1 MNMPPKNSIS
11 AAAARL
17 APAIAARADEIEAA
31 RRLPADLAADLAAAG
46 LFRLVVPKSLG
57 GLELPPA
64 EVVATIEA
72 VAAADASVGWCLMIA
87 ATTGLT
93 SAYLPR
99 AYAEQLFADP
109 NVITG
114 GVFAPM
120 GKAVVEGDHYRV
132 NGRWSWGSGTANCAW
147 IVGGSMIFD
156 DGAMRTLPSGQ
167 PDHRMMIFPRAE
179 VELIDTW
186 HSAGLKGTG
195 SGDFAVKDV
204 LVPRDRT
211 VSLIVDRPR
220 ETGAL
225 YAFPAFGLL
234 ALGIAGVASG
244 NARAALDAVKGALAT
259 KKPPGSQRTA
269 AERGANQVEIAKAEA
284 QLRSARA
291 LLYETIDTAWTRAQ
305 ATGEIDLA
313 TRADLRLAATHM
325 TRTAAAVTREAYDL
339 GGGAALYLSNPLQ
352 RRFRDAHAMTQ
363 PMMVGPA
370 TYELA
375 GRVLLG
381 LPTDASTL

>member
-1 MNMPPKNSIS
+1 MTLPLP
-11 AAAARL
+11 AAAELTPR
-17 APAIAARADEIEAA
+17 IAARAEEIEGA
-31 RRLPADLAADLAAAG
+31 RRLPADLAAELAGAG
-46 LFRLVVPKSLG
+46 LFRLVVPRSLG
-57 GLELPPA
+57 GLELPPG

-72 VAAADASVGWCLMIA
+72 TAAADASVGWCLMIG
-87 ATTGLT
+87 ATTALT

-99 AYAEQLFADP
+99 EHAEAMFADP
-109 NVITG
+109 GVITG

-120 GKAVVEGDHYRV
+120 GKAVGEGDHYRV
-132 NGRWSWGSGTANCAW
+132 SGRWSWGSGTANCAW
-147 IVGGSMIFD
+147 IVGGSMIFE
-156 DGAMRTLPSGQ
+156 DGALKTLPNGQ
-167 PDHRMMIFPRAE
+167 PDHRMMIMPAGE

-195 SGDFAVKDV
+195 SGDFAVKDAI
-204 LVPRDRT
+204 VPRDRS

-220 ETGAL
+220 ESGAL

-244 NARAALDAVKGALAT
+244 NARAALDEVKAILAT

-269 AERGANQVEIAKAEA
+269 AERGAIQVEVAKVEAE
-284 QLRSARA
+284 LRAARA
-291 LLYETIDTAWTRAQ
+291 LLYDTIGQAWDRAQ
-305 ATGEIDLA
+305 ATGEIDVA

-325 TRTAAAVTREAYDL
+325 TRTAAAVTREAYDW
-339 GGGAALYLSNPLQ
+339 GGGGALYLSSPLQ

-363 PMMVGPA
+363 HMMVGPA

>member
-1 MNMPPKNSIS
+1 MTSPHP
-11 AAAARL
+11 AVAEL
-17 APAIAARADEIEAA
+17 APRIAARAEEIEGA
-31 RRLPADLAADLAAAG
+31 RRLPADLAAELAAAG
-46 LFRLVVPKSLG
+46 LFRMIVPRSLG
-57 GLELPPA
+57 GLEMPPA

-99 AYAEQLFADP
+99 AVAAEVFADP
-109 NVITG
+109 ALITG

-132 NGRWSWGSGTANCAW
+132 SGRWSWGSGTANCGW
-147 IVGGSMIFD
+147 IVGGAMIVE
-156 DGAMRTLPSGQ
+156 DGALRLLPNGQ
-167 PDHRMMIFPRAE
+167 PDHRMMMFPRDA
-179 VELIDTW
+179 VELIDSW

-204 LVPRDRT
+204 LVPRDRS
-211 VSLIVDRPR
+211 VSLIVDTPV

-234 ALGIAGVASG
+234 ALGVAGVASG
-244 NARAALDAVKGALAT
+244 NARSALDEVKAALVAKRA
-259 KKPPGSQRTA
+259 PGSKRTA
-269 AERGANQVEIAKAEA
+269 AERGATQVEIAKAEA
-284 QLRSARA
+284 NLRAARA
-291 LLYETIDTAWTRAQ
+291 LLYASLADAWDRAQSTGAIDT
-305 ATGEIDLA
+305 A

-325 TRTAAAVTREAYDL
+325 TRTAAAVTRDAYDL

-363 PMMVGPA
+363 HLMVGPA
-370 TYELA
+370 TYELT

-381 LPTDASTL
+381 LETDASTL

>member
-1 MNMPPKNSIS
+1 MTMPQPHALPIV
-11 AAAARL
+11 AEL
-17 APAIAARADEIEAA
+17 APRIAARAGEIEEA
-31 RRLPADLAADLAAAG
+31 RRLPADLAAELAAAG
-46 LFRLVVPKSLG
+46 LFRLVVPTSLG

-64 EVVATIEA
+64 TVVATIEA
-72 VAAADASVGWCLMIA
+72 VAAADASVGWCLMIG
-87 ATTGLT
+87 ATTALT
-93 SAYLPR
+93 SAYLPME
-99 AYAEQLFADP
+99 YARELFGDLQ
-109 NVITG
+109 VITG

-120 GKAVVEGDHYRV
+120 GKAVANSDHYRV
-132 NGRWSWGSGTANCAW
+132 SGRWSWGSGTANCAW
-147 IVGGSMIFD
+147 IVGGSLIFE
-156 DGAMRTLPSGQ
+156 DGSLRTLPNGQ
-167 PDHRMMIFPRAE
+167 PDHRMMIFPRDE

-204 LVPRDRT
+204 RVPRDRS

-220 ETGAL
+220 ESGPL

-244 NARAALDAVKGALAT
+244 NARAALDAVKAMLAT

-269 AERGANQVEIAKAEA
+269 AERGAVQVEIAKAEA
-284 QLRSARA
+284 ELRAARA
-291 LLYETIDTAWTRAQ
+291 LLYEAIDSAWSRAQ
-305 ATGEIDLA
+305 AIGEIDLA
-313 TRADLRLAATHM
+313 TRAELRLAATHM

-363 PMMVGPA
+363 HMMVGPA

>member
-1 MNMPPKNSIS
+1 MTVPHP
-11 AAAARL
+11 AVAQL
-17 APAIAARADEIEAA
+17 APVIAARAEEIEAA
-31 RRLPADLAADLAAAG
+31 RRLPADLAATLAAAG
-46 LFRLVVPKSLG
+46 LFRLIVPQSLG

-72 VAAADASVGWCLMIA
+72 VAAADASTGWCLMIA

-99 AYAEQLFADP
+99 AVAAEVFADP
-109 NVITG
+109 DVITG
-114 GVFAPM
+114 GVFAPL

-132 NGRWSWGSGTANCAW
+132 SGRWSWGSGTANCGW
-147 IVGGSMIFD
+147 IVGGSMIVE
-156 DGAMRTLPSGQ
+156 DGAVRLLPNGQ
-167 PDHRMMIFPRAE
+167 PDHRMMVMPRRQ
-179 VELIDTW
+179 VELIDSW

-204 LVPRDRT
+204 MVPRERS
-211 VSLIVDRPR
+211 VSLIVDRPV
-220 ETGAL
+220 ESGAL

-244 NARAALDAVKGALAT
+244 NARSALDEVKAALANKRA
-259 KKPPGSQRTA
+259 PGSKRSA
-269 AERGANQVEIAKAEA
+269 AERGAVQVEVAKAEA
-284 QLRSARA
+284 ALRAARA
-291 LLYETIDTAWTRAQ
+291 LLYDSIATAWDRAQ
-305 ATGEIDLA
+305 TTGEIDTA

-325 TRTAAAVTREAYDL
+325 TRTAAAVTRDAYDL
-339 GGGAALYLSNPLQ
+339 GGGAALYLANPLQ

-363 PMMVGPA
+363 HMMVGPA

-381 LPTDASTL
+381 LPTEASTL

>member
-1 MNMPPKNSIS
+1 MTIPHPAPHPAV
-11 AAAARL
+11 AAL
-17 APAIAARADEIEAA
+17 APVIAARAEEIEAA

-46 LFRLVVPKSLG
+46 LFRMIVPRSLG
-57 GLELPPA
+57 GLEMPPA

-72 VAAADASVGWCLMIA
+72 VAAADASTGWCLMIA

-99 AYAEQLFADP
+99 AVAAEVFADP
-109 NVITG
+109 KLITG

-120 GKAVVEGDHYRV
+120 GKAIAEGDHYRV
-132 NGRWSWGSGTANCAW
+132 SGRWSWGSGTANCSW
-147 IVGGSMIFD
+147 IVGGATIVE
-156 DGAMRTLPSGQ
+156 DGAVRLLANGQ
-167 PDHRMMIFPRAE
+167 PDHRMMIFPRDE
-179 VELIDTW
+179 VELIDSW

-204 LVPRDRT
+204 MVPRDRS
-211 VSLIVDRPR
+211 VSLIVDTPV
-220 ETGAL
+220 ETGPL

-244 NARAALDAVKGALAT
+244 NARSALDEVKAALASKRAPGA
-259 KKPPGSQRTA
+259 KRSA
-269 AERGANQVEIAKAEA
+269 AERGAVQVEIAKAEA
-284 QLRSARA
+284 ALRAARA
-291 LLYETIDTAWTRAQ
+291 LLYASLTEAWARAQSDGIIDT
-305 ATGEIDLA
+305 A

-325 TRTAAAVTREAYDL
+325 TRTAAAVTRDAYDL

-363 PMMVGPA
+363 HMMVGPA
-370 TYELA
+370 TYELT

-381 LPTDASTL
+381 LETDASTL

>member
-1 MNMPPKNSIS
+1 MTTPLPVV
-11 AAAARL
+11 AEL
-17 APAIAARADEIEAA
+17 APRIAARAEEIEEA
-31 RRLPADLAADLAAAG
+31 RQLPADLAAELAAAG

-64 EVVATIEA
+64 TIVATIEA
-72 VAAADASVGWCLMIA
+72 VAAADASVGWCLMIG
-87 ATTGLT
+87 ATTALT
-93 SAYLPR
+93 SAYLPIEHAR
-99 AYAEQLFADP
+99 ELYADP
-109 NVITG
+109 GIITG

-120 GKAVVEGDHYRV
+120 GKAVADGDHYRV
-132 NGRWSWGSGTANCAW
+132 SGRWSWGSGTANCAW
-147 IVGGSMIFD
+147 IVGGSLIFE
-156 DGAMRTLPSGQ
+156 DGSLRTLPNGQ
-167 PDHRMMIFPRAE
+167 PDHRMMIFPRSE

-195 SGDFAVKDV
+195 SGDFAVKEA
-204 LVPRDRT
+204 LVPRDRS

-220 ETGAL
+220 ESGPL

-244 NARAALDAVKGALAT
+244 NARAALDAVKAMLAT

-269 AERGANQVEIAKAEA
+269 AERGAVQVEIAKAEA
-284 QLRSARA
+284 ELRAARA
-291 LLYETIDTAWTRAQ
+291 LLFEAIETAWSRAQ
-305 ATGEIDLA
+305 TAGEIDLS
-313 TRADLRLAATHM
+313 TRAELRLAATHM

-363 PMMVGPA
+363 HMMVGPA

>member
-1 MNMPPKNSIS
+1 MTMPHP
-11 AAAARL
+11 AVATL
-17 APAIAARADEIEAA
+17 APVIAARAEEIEAA
-31 RRLPADLAADLAAAG
+31 RRLPADLAAELAAAG
-46 LFRLVVPKSLG
+46 LFRMIVPRALG
-57 GLELPPA
+57 GLEMPPA

-72 VAAADASVGWCLMIA
+72 VAAADASTGWCLMIA

-99 AYAEQLFADP
+99 AVAQAVFADP
-109 NVITG
+109 DVITG

-132 NGRWSWGSGTANCAW
+132 SGRWSWGSGTANCGW
-147 IVGGSMIFD
+147 IVGGAVIVE
-156 DGAMRTLPSGQ
+156 DGAVRLLPNGQ
-167 PDHRMMIFPRAE
+167 PDHRMMVMPRAE

-204 LVPRDRT
+204 RVPRERS
-211 VSLIVDRPR
+211 VSLIVDRPVER
-220 ETGAL
+220 GAL

-244 NARAALDAVKGALAT
+244 NARSALDEVKAGLAS
-259 KKPPGSQRTA
+259 KRAPGSKRSA
-269 AERGANQVEIAKAEA
+269 AERGAVQVEVAKAEA
-284 QLRSARA
+284 ALRAARA
-291 LLYETIDTAWTRAQ
+291 LLYGSIDEAWARAQADGTIDT
-305 ATGEIDLA
+305 A

-325 TRTAAAVTREAYDL
+325 TRTAAAVTRDAYDL

-363 PMMVGPA
+363 HMMVGPA

-381 LPTDASTL
+381 LETDASTL

>member
-1 MNMPPKNSIS
+1 MTTPLK
-11 AAAARL
+11 AATDV
-17 APAIAARADEIEAA
+17 APLIVARADEIEAA
-31 RRLPADLAADLAAAG
+31 RRLPADLAAELAAAG
-46 LFRLVVPKSLG
+46 LFRLIVPKSLG

-93 SAYLPR
+93 SAYLPPEL
-99 AYAEQLFADP
+99 AQELFADP

-120 GKAVVEGDHYRV
+120 GKAVAEGDHYRV

-156 DGAMRTLPSGQ
+156 DGAMRTLSNGQ
-167 PDHRMMIFPRAE
+167 PDHRMMIFPRHQ

-204 LVPRDRT
+204 AVPRDRT
-211 VSLIVDRPR
+211 VSLIVDKPV

-244 NARAALDAVKGALAT
+244 NARAALDSVKAMLAG

-284 QLRSARA
+284 SLRSARA
-291 LLYETIDTAWTRAQ
+291 LLYETIDAAWTRAQ
-305 ATGEIDLA
+305 ATGEIDVA

-325 TRTAAAVTREAYDL
+325 TRTAAAVTRDAYDL

-363 PMMVGPA
+363 HMMVGPA

>member
-1 MNMPPKNSIS
+1 MTAPHPDV
-11 AAAARL
+11 ADL
-17 APAIAARADEIEAA
+17 APKVAARAEEIEAA
-31 RRLPADLAADLAAAG
+31 RRLPADLAAELAAAG

-57 GLELPPA
+57 GLELPPG

-72 VAAADASVGWCLMIA
+72 MAQADASVAWCLMIA

-99 AYAEQLFADP
+99 EIAAEVFADP

-120 GKAVVEGDHYRV
+120 GKAVVDGDDYV
-132 NGRWSWGSGTANCAW
+132 VSGRWSWGSGTANCAW
-147 IVGGSMIFD
+147 IVGGSLIFED
-156 DGAMRTLPSGQ
+156 SAMRLLPSGQ
-167 PDHRMMIFPRAE
+167 PDHRMMVMPRAD

-195 SGDFAVKDV
+195 SGDFAVEE
-204 LVPRDRT
+204 LRVPRARS
-211 VSLIVDRPR
+211 VSLIVDAPV
-220 ETGAL
+220 EKGPL

-234 ALGIAGVASG
+234 ALGIAAVAAG
-244 NARAALDAVKGALAT
+244 NARAALDEVKAALAS
-259 KKPPGSQRTA
+259 KRAPGSKRTA
-269 AERGANQVEIAKAEA
+269 AERGAVQVEVAKSEARLRAARAFLYGAIAEA
-284 QLRSARA
+284 W
-291 LLYETIDTAWTRAQ
+291 EIAQ
-305 ATGEIDLA
+305 ATGSIDLD
-313 TRADLRLAATHM
+313 TRAELRLAATHM
-325 TRTAAAVTREAYDL
+325 TRTAAEVTREAYDL
-339 GGGAALYLSNPLQ
+339 GGGAALFLSNPLQ

-363 PMMVGPA
+363 HMMVSPA
-370 TYELA
+370 TYELT

>member
-1 MNMPPKNSIS
+1 MSVPHP
-11 AAAARL
+11 AVAEL
-17 APAIAARADEIEAA
+17 APRIAARAEEIEAA
-31 RRLPADLAADLAAAG
+31 RRLPADLAAELASAG
-46 LFRLVVPKSLG
+46 LFRMIVPRSLG
-57 GLELPPA
+57 GLEMPPD

-99 AYAEQLFADP
+99 AVAAEVFADP
-109 NVITG
+109 NLITG

-132 NGRWSWGSGTANCAW
+132 SGRWSWGSGTANCGW
-147 IVGGSMIFD
+147 IVGGAMIVEN
-156 DGAMRTLPSGQ
+156 GAVRLLPNGQ
-167 PDHRMMIFPRAE
+167 PDHRMMMFPRDA

-186 HSAGLKGTG
+186 QSAGLKGTG

-204 LVPRDRT
+204 RVPRERS
-211 VSLIVDRPR
+211 VSLIVDTPV
-220 ETGAL
+220 EPGAL

-234 ALGIAGVASG
+234 ALGVAGVASG
-244 NARAALDAVKGALAT
+244 NARSALDEVKTALAS
-259 KKPPGSQRTA
+259 KRAPGSKRTA
-269 AERGANQVEIAKAEA
+269 AERGAVQVEIARAEA
-284 QLRSARA
+284 SLRAARA
-291 LLYETIDTAWTRAQ
+291 LLYASLAEAWDRAQ
-305 ATGEIDLA
+305 ADGAIDTA

-325 TRTAAAVTREAYDL
+325 TRTAAAVTRDAYDL

-363 PMMVGPA
+363 HLMVGPA
-370 TYELA
+370 TYELT

-381 LPTDASTL
+381 LETDASTL

>member
-1 MNMPPKNSIS
+1 MI
-11 AAAARL
+11 
-17 APAIAARADEIEAA
+17 APHPAVAVFAPIVAARAEEIEAA
-31 RRLPADLAADLAAAG
+31 RRLPADLAAELAAAG
-46 LFRLVVPKSLG
+46 LFRLVVPRSLG

-72 VAAADASVGWCLMIA
+72 MAEADASVAWCLMIA

-93 SAYLPR
+93 AAYLPSEV
-99 AYAEQLFADP
+99 AAEVFADP
-109 NVITG
+109 DVITG

-132 NGRWSWGSGTANCAW
+132 SGRWSWGSGTANCAW
-147 IVGGSMIFD
+147 IVGGSLIFE
-156 DGAMRTLPSGQ
+156 DGVMRTLPNGQ
-167 PDHRMMIFPRAE
+167 PDHRMMIMPRAE

-186 HSAGLKGTG
+186 QSAGLKGTG

-204 LVPRDRT
+204 QVPRARS
-211 VSLIVDRPR
+211 VSLIVDEPV
-220 ETGAL
+220 EAGAL

-234 ALGIAGVASG
+234 ALGIAAVASG
-244 NARAALDAVKGALAT
+244 NARAALQEIKSALAA
-259 KKPPGSQRTA
+259 KRAPRSKRTA
-269 AERGANQVEIAKAEA
+269 AERGAVQVDIAKAEA
-284 QLRSARA
+284 ELRAARA
-291 LLYETIDTAWTRAQ
+291 LLYGAIADAWAMAQ
-305 ATGEIDLA
+305 STGEIDTA
-313 TRADLRLAATHM
+313 TRADLRLGATHM
-325 TRTAAAVTREAYDL
+325 TRTAADVARTAYEL
-339 GGGAALYLSNPLQ
+339 GGGAALFLSSPLQ

-363 PMMVGPA
+363 HMMVGPA

>member
-1 MNMPPKNSIS
+1 MTSPHP
-11 AAAARL
+11 AVAEL
-17 APAIAARADEIEAA
+17 APRIAARAEEIEGA
-31 RRLPADLAADLAAAG
+31 RRLPADLAAELAAAG
-46 LFRLVVPKSLG
+46 LFRMIVPRSLG
-57 GLELPPA
+57 GLEMPPA

-99 AYAEQLFADP
+99 AVAAEVFADP
-109 NVITG
+109 ALITG

-132 NGRWSWGSGTANCAW
+132 SGRWSWGSGTANCGW
-147 IVGGSMIFD
+147 IVGGAMIVE
-156 DGAMRTLPSGQ
+156 DGALRLLPNGQ
-167 PDHRMMIFPRAE
+167 PDHRMMMFPRAE
-179 VELIDTW
+179 VELIDSW

-204 LVPRDRT
+204 LVPRERS
-211 VSLIVDRPR
+211 VSLIVDRPV

-234 ALGIAGVASG
+234 ALGVAGVASG
-244 NARAALDAVKGALAT
+244 NARSALDEVKAALASKRA
-259 KKPPGSQRTA
+259 PGSKRTA
-269 AERGANQVEIAKAEA
+269 AERGAVQVEIAKAEA
-284 QLRSARA
+284 NLRAARA
-291 LLYETIDTAWTRAQ
+291 LLYASLADAWDRAQSTGAIDT
-305 ATGEIDLA
+305 A

-325 TRTAAAVTREAYDL
+325 TRTAAAVTRDAYDL

-363 PMMVGPA
+363 HLMVGPA
-370 TYELA
+370 TYELT

-381 LPTDASTL
+381 LETDASTL

>member
-1 MNMPPKNSIS
+1 MNMPLS
-11 AAAARL
+11 AVADF

-31 RRLPADLAADLAAAG
+31 RRLPADLAAELAAAG

-57 GLELPPA
+57 GLELPPGD
-64 EVVATIEA
+64 VVATIEA
-72 VAAADASVGWCLMIA
+72 VAAADASVGWCVMIA

-99 AYAEQLFADP
+99 AYAEELFADP

-132 NGRWSWGSGTANCAW
+132 NGRWAWGSGTANCAW
-147 IVGGSMIFD
+147 IVGGSMIFE
-156 DGAMRTLPSGQ
+156 DGALRTLPNGQ

-186 HSAGLKGTG
+186 QAAGLKGTG

-204 LVPRDRT
+204 AVPRDRT
-211 VSLIVDRPR
+211 VSLIVDKPR
-220 ETGAL
+220 EEGPL

-244 NARAALDAVKGALAT
+244 NARAALDAVKHMLAT

-363 PMMVGPA
+363 HMMVGPA

>member
-1 MNMPPKNSIS
+1 MTMPLTVV
-11 AAAARL
+11 AEL
-17 APAIAARADEIEAA
+17 APRIAARAEEIEEA
-31 RRLPADLAADLAAAG
+31 RRLPADLAAELANAG
-46 LFRLVVPKSLG
+46 LFRLAVPTSLG

-64 EVVATIEA
+64 TIVATIEA
-72 VAAADASVGWCLMIA
+72 VAAADASVGWCLMIG
-87 ATTGLT
+87 ATTALT
-93 SAYLPR
+93 SAYLPVELAR
-99 AYAEQLFADP
+99 ELFGAAD
-109 NVITG
+109 VITG

-120 GKAVVEGDHYRV
+120 GKAVAEGDHYRV
-132 NGRWSWGSGTANCAW
+132 SGRWSWGSGTANCDW
-147 IVGGSMIFD
+147 IVGGSLIFE
-156 DGAMRTLPSGQ
+156 DGALRTLPNGQ
-167 PDHRMMIFPRAE
+167 PDHRMMIFPASE

-195 SGDFAVKDV
+195 SGDFAVKEA
-204 LVPRDRT
+204 LVPRDRS
-211 VSLIVDRPR
+211 VSLIVDKPR
-220 ETGAL
+220 ETGPL

-244 NARAALDAVKGALAT
+244 NARAALDGAKAMLAGR
-259 KKPPGSQRTA
+259 KAPSAPRSA

-284 QLRSARA
+284 ELRAARA
-291 LLYETIDTAWTRAQ
+291 LLYEAIEAAWARAQ
-305 ATGEIDLA
+305 VAGEIDLS
-313 TRADLRLAATHM
+313 TRAEIRLAATHM
-325 TRTAAAVTREAYDL
+325 TRTAAAVTRVAYDL

-363 PMMVGPA
+363 HMMVGPA